1 VIIKVTIFNDPAK
14 LGKAKIRRGIKENY
28 SFYVHDGTEEYT
40 AISKKAKTFIS
51 ARKAGGYSKR
61 KTWTVKARTG
71 IYYFQRAIKKLQPD
85 IINIIRSHISVNVKD
100 NRLELDFNDLKA
112 GWRDIANRVKEEAMN
127 IIKAEAFDTGDLM
140 SSVASSTV
148 EILGE

>member
-1 VIIKVTIFNDPAK
+1 MIIKVTIFNDPAK

-61 KTWTVKARTG
+61 KKWTVKARTG
-71 IYYFQRAIKKLQPD
+71 IFYFERAIRKLQPE
-85 IINIIRSHISVNVKD
+85 IINIIRSHVRVVVRD
-100 NRLELDFNDLKA
+100 NRVELDYEDLKA
-112 GWRDIANRVKEEAMN
+112 GWRDLANLVKEEAMN

-140 SSVASSTV
+140 SSVASSSV
-148 EILGE
+148 EILGV